1 VGRAKLRAA
10 LQAKFGDRRAG
21 VFELHQIAQPVIHPS
36 ANGAARIRARL
47 AQIDAIEDGDDSYAA
62 GVYEAA
68 VVEENGAWRIGALAY
83 DPTWAASHSRG
94 WARVQD
100 GEPAKLVAPATSDL
114 PPPDR
119 PLLGPAAPPFPAIDE
134 VPFDYSNPV
143 SGRPAARN
151 SF

>member
-1 VGRAKLRAA
+1 MVAA
-10 LQAKFGDRRAG
+10 VHADAIRRAG
-21 VFELHQIAQPVIHPS
+21 ASVV
-36 ANGAARIRARL
+36 GVAASTPER
-47 AQIDAIEDGDDSYAA
+47 SK
-62 GVYEAA
+62 AA

-100 GEPAKLVAPATSDL
+100 GEPAKLVAPVTSDL

-119 PLLGPAAPPFPAIDE
+119 PLLGPAAPPFPAIAD
-134 VPFDYSNPV
+134 VPFDYQNPV